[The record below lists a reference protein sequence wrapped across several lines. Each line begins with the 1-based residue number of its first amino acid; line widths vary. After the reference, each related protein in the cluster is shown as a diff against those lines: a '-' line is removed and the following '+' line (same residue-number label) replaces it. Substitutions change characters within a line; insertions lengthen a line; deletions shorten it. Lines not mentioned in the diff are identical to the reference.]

1 MEKKQTE
8 SVSLRL
14 DKSTWN
20 KLKVVASKQKM
31 SPNTLVSQIL
41 DSHLEWELTAIA
53 AGWVVMPKP
62 FLIELFKIVEIDKI
76 EKIITKL
83 SSRMAKDI
91 SLYMRGKHDLN
102 SWLSLI
108 RARCI
113 RSEFDLTEYED
124 ERKHE
129 LIMQHNMGE
138 NWSIYFK
145 TYFENIFHDLGVQS
159 EFDYTDNTVVIKI
172 DKGNSSWHD

>member
-1 MEKKQTE
+1 
-8 SVSLRL
+8 
-14 DKSTWN
+14 
-20 KLKVVASKQKM
+20 
-31 SPNTLVSQIL
+31 
-41 DSHLEWELTAIA
+41 
-53 AGWVVMPKP
+53 
-62 FLIELFKIVEIDKI
+62 
-76 EKIITKL
+76 
-83 SSRMAKDI
+83 MAKDI

-102 SWLSLI
+102 SWLSVI

-129 LIMQHNMGE
+129 IIMQHNMGE

-145 TYFENIFHDLGVQS
+145 TYFENIFHDLGVKS